1 MFNLDLDL
9 ALAPLTEELTHLGMA
24 EARAAALAPAVK
36 ERLLV
41 AVALHKKE
49 FYWWRAGQW
58 FINFD
63 QSAAALY
70 VEVRCEAGVT
80 RTSYSL

>member
-1 MFNLDLDL
+1 
-9 ALAPLTEELTHLGMA
+9 MA

-36 ERLLV
+36 ERLRE
-41 AVALHKKE
+41 AVRRHKKE

-58 FINFD
+58 FIEFD

-70 VEVRCEAGVT
+70 VEVRCEEGVT